1 MFTVFKP
8 FFLCATTWCV
18 LCFATANR
26 QETWTNVGSSEID
39 IDCHEKTEGKEY
51 QINQT
56 KLFGHYNFSCIKE
69 NGETRVG
76 LSVEGTD
83 TRKKLSGLGGSSAW
97 CRYDDKVDNQ
107 NFKCTARS
115 RSMIHIPKEACTLYV
130 QNNGTLWFSAKVE
143 ETKNI
148 TCNTSGLFR
157 KLQYS
162 FKATDKSA
170 NKVTLHVSEYASES
184 LLSYITNP
192 ASGAAPL
199 SQPAAPEAEVKQ
211 QASVQVPNGV
221 NGHGSSGEI
230 EPAIVQ
236 KPKENKGQASEIKQQ
251 PSATHVAPSR
261 QVDSDKPVVPS
272 KPVGTDKPAGK
283 PGGTQNG
290 KPGDASESTGRPEE
304 SGKGSRDTATEP
316 EGIKTAEA
324 EASRGHTNA
333 AVALSLP
340 MLLVHFVAA

>member
-1 MFTVFKP
+1 MFKP
-8 FFLCATTWCV
+8 FFLCTAAWCAFC
-18 LCFATANR
+18 LATAHG
-26 QETWTNVGSSEID
+26 QETWKSVGYSEMD
-39 IDCHEKTEGKEY
+39 IDCHEKTKEKEY

-69 NGETRVG
+69 SGETRVG

-97 CRYDDKVDNQ
+97 CHYDGKVDKKS
-107 NFKCTARS
+107 FKCTERRA
-115 RSMIHIPKEACTLYV
+115 RSMIHIPKDACTLYV

-143 ETKNI
+143 EKKNI

-162 FKATDKSA
+162 FKATEGNTD
-170 NKVTLHVSEYASES
+170 KVTLHVSEYASES
-184 LLSYITNP
+184 LLSFITNP
-192 ASGAAPL
+192 TSGAAP
-199 SQPAAPEAEVKQ
+199 SSHPAAPEVEVKQ
-211 QASVQVPNGV
+211 QASVQVQNGV

-236 KPKENKGQASEIKQQ
+236 KPKETKGQASEIKQQ
-251 PSATHVAPSR
+251 PSTAHVSPSR

-340 MLLVHFVAA
+340 MLLVHSFAA